1 MVKIAV
7 EEPFTSVKEA
17 LQKRGYEAE
26 MLGDKTEAMDYD
38 CVVVRDKEDLT
49 DFHMNVPLVEAKG
62 RTLEEIVDEVEER
75 LVRIGKIPAPPSSGG
90 ITGSSFLKGAAT
102 GAIVGAAAGLLLTP
116 KSGKEM
122 QAVVKE
128 KTSDTKEKL
137 GGVTEKAKGTV
148 GQVKE
153 KTSGVTEKAK
163 GTLGQ
168 AKEKTSGV
176 TSTVKE
182 KVKGPVDNLKA
193 KRQEMQET
201 KELKKQEKVVK
212 QEAKAEE
219 KAQKEHEKAEKQ
231 AEKEIKKAEKES
243 SKEKGSIEVVELGD
257 ADVTTNASGGA
268 TIVSTEANKNNKK

>member
-7 EEPFTSVKEA
+7 EEPFTSVKDA
-17 LQKRGYEAE
+17 LEKRGYEAE
-26 MLGDKTEAMDYD
+26 MLDDKTESMDYD
-38 CVVVRDKEDLT
+38 CVVVRDKEDLA

-75 LVRIGKIPAPPSSGG
+75 LVRSGKIPAPAPSGG
-90 ITGSSFLKGAAT
+90 ITSSSFIKGAAT

-128 KTSDTKEKL
+128 KTSGTKEKL
-137 GGVTEKAKGTV
+137 GGVTEKAKDTL

-153 KTSGVTEKAK
+153 KTSGTVD
-163 GTLGQ
+163 Q
-168 AKEKTSGV
+168 VKEKTSG
-176 TSTVKE
+176 TV
-182 KVKGPVDNLKA
+182 DSLKA
-193 KRQEMQET
+193 KRQEMQES
-201 KELKKQEKVVK
+201 KELKKQEKAVK

-231 AEKEIKKAEKES
+231 AEKEMKKAEKEAAQD
-243 SKEKGSIEVVELGD
+243 KGSIEVVELGE
-257 ADVTTNASGGA
+257 ADVITNASGGA
-268 TIVSTEANKNNKK
+268 TVVSKETNKSNK

>member
-26 MLGDKTEAMDYD
+26 MLSDKTEAMDYD

-163 GTLGQ
+163 
-168 AKEKTSGV
+168 EKTSGV

-219 KAQKEHEKAEKQ
+219 KAHKEHEKAEKQ
-231 AEKEIKKAEKES
+231 AEKEIKKADKEA

>member
-26 MLGDKTEAMDYD
+26 MLDDKTESMDYD
-38 CVVVRDKEDLT
+38 CVVVRDKEDLA

-90 ITGSSFLKGAAT
+90 ITGGAFLKGAAT

-128 KTSDTKEKL
+128 KTSGTKDKL

-153 KTSGVTEKAK
+153 KTSGVT
-163 GTLGQ
+163 
-168 AKEKTSGV
+168 SG
-176 TSTVKE
+176 VKE

-193 KRQEMQET
+193 KRQEMQQS

-231 AEKEIKKAEKES
+231 AEKEIKQAEKEAA
-243 SKEKGSIEVVELGD
+243 KEKGSIEVVELGD
-257 ADVTTNASGGA
+257 ADVITNASGGA
-268 TIVSTEANKNNKK
+268 TIVSKDTDKNDKK